1 MIGIKFSFIF
11 QHLNYHNIM
20 KNLLFTLSIFS
31 SLILNAQSIN
41 LEEFATGLTS
51 PVEITNANDSRL
63 FIVQQNGMIK
73 IIQPNGTINPTNF
86 LNISSKI
93 VFNGERGLLGLA
105 FHPQYSANGYFFVY
119 YNNTAGNIV
128 LARYTVTPANPDVA
142 DPNSEK
148 ILLTIAKPFANH
160 NGGSIHFAPDG
171 KLWVVT
177 GDGGSGGDPNNNA
190 QNKNSLLGK
199 MLRIDVNATDPAPYN
214 IPSDNPFA
222 GAGVDGADEVWA
234 YGLRNAW
241 KFSFDLTSGNA
252 MIADVGQGAI
262 EEINRIPV
270 TQAGINYGWRCY
282 EGNTP
287 YNTTTGCPAQS
298 SMTFPI
304 AVYDHSGGKC
314 SITGGYVY
322 RGSQYPSLQGKYF
335 FADYCSNQ
343 IGILNTDSSIIW
355 TSAYSGNGFSTFG
368 QDLQKELY
376 VAALNTGK
384 IFKITTGSLDT
395 RENNLSESIKIY
407 PNPASKEIFISG
419 IKDKRVTAEIIS
431 AEGRKVLATDH
442 ITNEKRINI
451 SGIPAGVYFINLKLG
466 DYKSYSQKII
476 IK

>member
-1 MIGIKFSFIF
+1 MIGIKFSFTF
-11 QHLNYHNIM
+11 QHLNYQNIM

-31 SLILNAQSIN
+31 SLIVNAQSIN

-63 FIVQQNGMIK
+63 FVVQQNGMIK

-105 FHPQYSANGYFFVY
+105 FHPQYSTNGYFFVY

-128 LARYTVTPANPDVA
+128 LARYNVTPANPDVA

-148 ILLTIAKPFANH
+148 ILLTITKPFANH

-177 GDGGSGGDPNNNA
+177 GDGGSSGDPNNNA

-199 MLRIDVNATDPAPYN
+199 MLRIDVNTTDATPYN

-241 KFSFDLTSGNA
+241 KFSFDLTTGNA
-252 MIADVGQGAI
+252 MIADVGQGVI
-262 EEINRIPV
+262 EEINRMPII
-270 TQAGINYGWRCY
+270 QAGINYGWRCY
-282 EGNTP
+282 EGNNS
-287 YNTTTGCPAQS
+287 YNTAGCPAQS

-343 IGILNTDSSIIW
+343 IGILNTDNSIIW
-355 TSAYSGNGFSTFG
+355 TTPYSGNGFSSFG
-368 QDLQKELY
+368 QDFQKELY
-376 VAALNTGK
+376 VAGVISGK
-384 IFKITTGSLDT
+384 IFKITTGTLAT
-395 RENNLSESIKIY
+395 QENNSSQKISIY
-407 PNPASKEIFISG
+407 PNPAAKEIFVHG
-419 IKDKRVTAEIIS
+419 IREKNVTLEIINT
-431 AEGRKVLATDH
+431 EGRKVLESKQ
-442 ITNEKRINI
+442 IINDKSISI
-451 SGIPAGVYFINLKLG
+451 SGIPAGVYFINLKSG
-466 DYKSYSQKII
+466 DTKSYSQKLII
-476 IK
+476 R